1 MKRIFKKEPVIS
13 FKIIKTNITYGGY
26 YEKHKVEYMIKE
38 EDHYKI
44 ISERRFDIYTST
56 WNKDK
61 EIRTT
66 KLTNSIP
73 FPIYS
78 FRDISDFLIIRKRID
93 FLELNI
99 PQKTYFEDKISLLD
113 AKNEMKK

>member
-1 MKRIFKKEPVIS
+1 MEDD
-13 FKIIKTNITYGGY
+13 
-26 YEKHKVEYMIKE
+26 EKHKVEYIIE
-38 EDHYKI
+38 EDDHYKI

-78 FRDISDFLIIRKRID
+78 FRDISDFLIINKRIS

-99 PQKTYFEDKISLLD
+99 TQKTYFADKISLLD
-113 AKNEMKK
+113 AKNEMKKKKLIKMKKLNLKMKVLKIKYIH